1 MVDPENEERLLKI
14 PPHVV
19 AEIRAKGHAEA
30 REVRA
35 KAIRNAR
42 TEAALAMCAIDTW
55 IPPDEHNH
63 VLAAI
68 DALLDDDD

>member
-1 MVDPENEERLLKI
+1 MDDAMK
-14 PPHVV
+14 
-19 AEIRAKGHAEA
+19 A
-30 REVRA
+30 VRA
-35 KAIRNAR
+35 KAIREAR

-55 IPPDEHNH
+55 IPPEEHNQ